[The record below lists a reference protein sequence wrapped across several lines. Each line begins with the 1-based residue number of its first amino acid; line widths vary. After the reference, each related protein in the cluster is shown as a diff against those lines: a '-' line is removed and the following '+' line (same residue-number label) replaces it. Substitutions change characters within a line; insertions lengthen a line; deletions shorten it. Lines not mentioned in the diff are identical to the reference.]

1 VQITAFLRFQV
12 DVRRHLDGKV
22 IALGRLQAAGGRLD
36 TVNSMPSRRQR
47 LRN

>member
-1 VQITAFLRFQV
+1 MGTAILTAR
-12 DVRRHLDGKV
+12 KAASV

-36 TVNSMPSRRQR
+36 IVNSTPSGRQR